1 MYKQLAKNHYGSLKV
16 AYDAIN
22 VIENKSEMNIKNMK
36 MIRSQIQIYAG
47 INNGDRALFRKGVNN
62 FDKYSLELLD
72 FTRTQETIHGLYTR
86 LDDEFTETKN
96 EETYRQ
102 LGSFISKKHKYY
114 HELLDI
120 ENIIFQ

>member
-1 MYKQLAKNHYGSLKV
+1 MDKQLAKQHYSYLKV

-22 VIENKSEMNIKNMK
+22 VIENKSEMNKKNMK
-36 MIRSQIQIYAG
+36 MIKAQIEIYAG
-47 INNGDRALFRKGVNN
+47 IYNGDRALFRRGVSN
-62 FDKYSLELLD
+62 FDRDSLELLD
-72 FTRTQETIHGLYTR
+72 FMRTKETSHGLYCGQ
-86 LDDEFTETKN
+86 EQGFTETKN

-102 LGSFISKKHKYY
+102 LGSFISKKHTYY